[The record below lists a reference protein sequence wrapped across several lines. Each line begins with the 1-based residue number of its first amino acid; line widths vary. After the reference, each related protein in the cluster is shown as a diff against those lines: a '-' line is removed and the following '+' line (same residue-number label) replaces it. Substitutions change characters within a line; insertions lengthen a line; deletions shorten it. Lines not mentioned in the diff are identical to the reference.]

1 MERRPVP
8 VAVHETRLVRAA
20 RSLDRSRRLKAA
32 AQEREEKALAALTAH
47 LAQTGQTQAVLGQF
61 EILLEE
67 DGLRIRRLASVS
79 GAQLTLPQFAPEL
92 DDLAGHPHVA
102 EQPTGAYAPTLY
114 ADPMSPHVPVG
125 PTLPRQVH
133 FLAPEDARFLHF
145 LEDILDQARGLT
157 SAPYR
162 SPEGGGLR
170 IAGPADVAALLSS
183 RMVDLPQEQLR
194 LLTLSVRHDLLGEH
208 LVYQGTLNSAPV
220 RPAEV
225 FRCGLADNAA
235 AMIAVHNHPSGDPAP
250 SSADMQITRQ
260 LAEVGRALEMPI
272 LDHVIL
278 ARQGWVS
285 LRERGLGF

>member
-1 MERRPVP
+1 MERRSLP
-8 VAVHETRLVRAA
+8 AAAHEARLVRAA
-20 RSLDRSRRLKAA
+20 RSLDRSRRLKAD

-47 LAQTGQTQAVLGQF
+47 LAQTGQTQAVLGLF
-61 EILLEE
+61 EILLEG
-67 DGLRIRRLASVS
+67 DSLSIRRLAAAP

-92 DDLAGHPHVA
+92 NDLAGHPHVA
-102 EQPTGAYAPTLY
+102 EQPIGAYARTIY
-114 ADPMSPHVPVG
+114 ADPASHHG
-125 PTLPRQVH
+125 PSSSDLPRQIH

-145 LEDILDQARGLT
+145 LEDMADRARGL
-157 SAPYR
+157 SSEQYR
-162 SPEGGGLR
+162 APEGGGLR

-194 LLTLSVRHDLLGEH
+194 LLTLSVKNDLLGEH

-225 FRCGLADNAA
+225 FRRGLADNAA

-250 SSADMQITRQ
+250 SSADLQITRQ
-260 LAEVGRALEMPI
+260 LAEVGRAMEMPI

-285 LRERGLGF
+285 LKERGLVF

>member
-1 MERRPVP
+1 
-8 VAVHETRLVRAA
+8 VRAA

-32 AQEREEKALAALTAH
+32 AQEREEKALATLTAH
-47 LAQTGQTQAVLGQF
+47 LAQTGQTQAVLGLF

-67 DGLRIRRLASVS
+67 DGLRIRRLAAAP
-79 GAQLTLPQFAPEL
+79 GAQLPLPQFAPEL

-102 EQPTGAYAPTLY
+102 EQPTGSYAPPLC
-114 ADPMSPHVPVG
+114 ADPTSPHVPAN
-125 PTLPRQVH
+125 PALSRQVH

-145 LEDILDQARGLT
+145 LEDMVDRARGLT

-170 IAGPADVAALLSS
+170 ITGPAEVAALLSS

-194 LLTLSVRHDLLGEH
+194 LLTLSVRNDLLGEH

-225 FRCGLADNAA
+225 FRWGLADNAA

-250 SSADMQITRQ
+250 SSADLQITRQ

-285 LRERGLGF
+285 LRERGFM